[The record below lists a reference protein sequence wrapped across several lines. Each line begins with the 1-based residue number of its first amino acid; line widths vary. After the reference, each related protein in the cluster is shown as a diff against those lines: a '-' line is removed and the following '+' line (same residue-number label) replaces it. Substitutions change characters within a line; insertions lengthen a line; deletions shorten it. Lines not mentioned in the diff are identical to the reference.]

1 MKGKVIMSGK
11 EGKGENTHLEREIK
25 RMLHLLRPED
35 NFPSANQEKAAVT
48 QIGDVKSRVVEEGEE
63 AC

>member
-1 MKGKVIMSGK
+1 MTGK
-11 EGKGENTHLEREIK
+11 EGKGENTHLERKIK

-35 NFPSANQEKAAVT
+35 NFSSANQEEAAVT
-48 QIGDVKSRVVEEGEE
+48 QIGDVKSGVVEEGEE